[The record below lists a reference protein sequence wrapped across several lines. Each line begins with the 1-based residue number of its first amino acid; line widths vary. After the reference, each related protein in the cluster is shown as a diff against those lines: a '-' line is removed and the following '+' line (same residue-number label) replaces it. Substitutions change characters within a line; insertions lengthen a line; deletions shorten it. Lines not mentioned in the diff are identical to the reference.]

1 MPINYE
7 VYKQKA
13 LEAVKEVFVKEYK
26 NSIGIPM
33 PKIEF
38 IFPDDD
44 NYKTGQ
50 YYISIDETWQ
60 IHLNFGLLP
69 ISYKDYQEE
78 VRVLTRHEVGHYMC
92 CPFDV
97 ITHFRML
104 KVIIETFNNCYV
116 KKYPLID
123 IIQLAGSLANQA
135 ADIIVDTVN
144 FGRNKQET
152 LKSEINWIKKGTDFQ
167 KIPRHSKLMFLV
179 KGALWKENLS
189 LNESDGELLTE
200 VKKLSEQFEE
210 NGVENRANFLEKAEA
225 YTHSFFKLFE
235 QDQQEQER
243 KQQQEKGSE
252 NNSSSSQIST
262 NEHSAQEQSDNSD
275 RGQPQASPS
284 KDSHQNGSQFVFQ
297 SPDKIQE
304 ALAELAQETS
314 IQTFN
319 QILSASGFKSL
330 SDKEKEKLWF
340 EAQSVEMIPIEE
352 TSLIGSNDDYSYP
365 TSWKL
370 GDPIEDIDMMLTF
383 STSPIFIPGVT
394 TKKWEKN
401 SIFNFGNEKKQLDL
415 LLVIDTSGSMGDV
428 RVSSSNMHQA
438 VLVSY
443 GIINFFESTK
453 SQVALIGFSDKITAN
468 IEWTKKYDE
477 VREKLL
483 VSGNGGTSFPNNSI
497 QRTLEDSNNEIVT
510 VVVTD
515 GEINNLKQTVD
526 YFKDYLNAGNK
537 LFIFLQNRKVQI
549 SSEYEILMNSGAKI
563 IKGLTANEMCN
574 TVLNEINED

>member
-1 MPINYE
+1 
-7 VYKQKA
+7 
-13 LEAVKEVFVKEYK
+13 
-26 NSIGIPM
+26 
-33 PKIEF
+33 
-38 IFPDDD
+38 
-44 NYKTGQ
+44 
-50 YYISIDETWQ
+50 
-60 IHLNFGLLP
+60 
-69 ISYKDYQEE
+69 
-78 VRVLTRHEVGHYMC
+78 
-92 CPFDV
+92 
-97 ITHFRML
+97 
-104 KVIIETFNNCYV
+104 
-116 KKYPLID
+116 
-123 IIQLAGSLANQA
+123 
-135 ADIIVDTVN
+135 
-144 FGRNKQET
+144 
-152 LKSEINWIKKGTDFQ
+152 
-167 KIPRHSKLMFLV
+167 
-179 KGALWKENLS
+179 
-189 LNESDGELLTE
+189 
-200 VKKLSEQFEE
+200 
-210 NGVENRANFLEKAEA
+210 
-225 YTHSFFKLFE
+225 
-235 QDQQEQER
+235 
-243 KQQQEKGSE
+243 
-252 NNSSSSQIST
+252 
-262 NEHSAQEQSDNSD
+262 
-275 RGQPQASPS
+275 
-284 KDSHQNGSQFVFQ
+284 
-297 SPDKIQE
+297 
-304 ALAELAQETS
+304 
-314 IQTFN
+314 
-319 QILSASGFKSL
+319 
-330 SDKEKEKLWF
+330 
-340 EAQSVEMIPIEE
+340 MIPIEE

-483 VSGNGGTSFPNNSI
+483 VSGNGGTSFPINSI